1 MQWSNVESAL
11 FSREAPLSRQSEL
24 TPLEAICRREIDRA
38 IAQFSLIKIQIVL
51 KLRSNETPQT
61 LEAAREGFNEMLFAL
76 SVDRDLHL
84 TLFHRGSVAKL
95 LAVPHSSQQHSDAIY
110 KCNIFHYIFVF
121 SFNNLEDI
129 SNCSDREY
137 IGLQTDS
144 PLSLEQQH
152 HLESRFHLLDDCI
165 AFARSRDRQQER
177 IQFLE
182 QVIRQGEHQLRHPLA
197 TIALYAETLCLGLSD
212 ESLQEQAQVIRQ
224 TANDLKANL
233 NRLLECGWH
242 RQSQPVECDLC
253 QLVAQTQN
261 IFQPQLDANRIRL
274 DYPDAPALIHT
285 DRWQMQQ
292 VFENLLGNAI
302 AMSPPDSAIA
312 CNWHIFNKEIL
323 IEISD
328 SGPGLAAD
336 ELTRIFEPFYSRR
349 EGGTGLGL
357 AVVKKIVLALG
368 GSIWAQNLPDGGA
381 RFCISLPRNTQQT

>member
-11 FSREAPLSRQSEL
+11 FSQESPVSRESGLP
-24 TPLEAICRREIDRA
+24 PLETMCRREIEQA
-38 IAQFSLIKIQIVL
+38 IAQFSLLKIQIVF
-51 KLRSNETPQT
+51 KPRSNEIPQT
-61 LEAAREGFNEMLFAL
+61 LEAVREGFDETLSTL
-76 SVDRDLHL
+76 SVDRDSHL
-84 TLFHRGSVAKL
+84 TLFPPASVGQL
-95 LAVPHSSQQHSDAIY
+95 LAVPHSPQPHHTAISKY
-110 KCNIFHYIFVF
+110 NIFHYIFVF
-121 SFNNLEDI
+121 SFNNLE
-129 SNCSDREY
+129 NLADREY
-137 IGLQTDS
+137 IELQTDS
-144 PLSLEQQH
+144 PLSPEHQH

-165 AFARSRDRQQER
+165 TLARSRDRQQER

-197 TIALYAETLCLGLSD
+197 TIALYAETLCLALSD
-212 ESLQEQAQVIRQ
+212 ESLQEQARVIRQ

-242 RQSQPVECDLC
+242 RQSQPVECDLR

-261 IFQPQLDANRIRL
+261 IFQPQLDAHRIRL
-274 DYPDAPALIHT
+274 DYPDAPALIRA
-285 DRWQMQQ
+285 DRWQMRQ

-349 EGGTGLGL
+349 DGGTGLGL
-357 AVVKKIVLALG
+357 AIVKKIVLALG

-381 RFCISLPRNTQQT
+381 RFCISLPRDSQ